1 MKEVVAIIRP
11 ERWQATREVIERFDV
26 VEVAHV
32 RALGRGRQ
40 RGLRYLRRVVAE
52 TGGGVTEEVGG
63 MQFLAKR
70 IVTWLVP
77 DDRVREF
84 VATVIRVNQTGN
96 FGGRQDIRLSRRGRL
111 RGLACRDGRRGGRG
125 GRVTL

>member
-1 MKEVVAIIRP
+1 MKEIVAIIRP
-11 ERWQATREVIERFDV
+11 ERWQATREAIERFDV
-26 VEVAHV
+26 VEAAHV

-70 IVTWLVP
+70 IVTWLAP

-96 FGGRQDIRLSRRGRL
+96 FGDGKIFVCPVEDVSA
-111 RGLACRDGRRGGRG
+111 GLPGETEA
-125 GRVTL
+125 VTAEAGA

>member
-1 MKEVVAIIRP
+1 MKEIVAIIRP
-11 ERWQATREVIERFDV
+11 ERWHATREAAERMDV
-26 VEVAHV
+26 VEAAHV

-63 MQFLAKR
+63 MQFSAKR
-70 IVTWLVP
+70 LVTWLAP

-96 FGGRQDIRLSRRGRL
+96 FG
-111 RGLACRDGRRGGRG
+111 DGKVFICPVEDVSAGMPAEMAD
-125 GRVTL
+125 VAAEASA

>member
-11 ERWQATREVIERFDV
+11 ERWQATREAAARFDV
-26 VEVAHV
+26 VEAAHL

-52 TGGGVTEEVGG
+52 TGGAVTEEVGG

-70 IVTWLVP
+70 IVTWLAP

-96 FGGRQDIRLSRRGRL
+96 FGDGKIFVCPVEDVSA
-111 RGLACRDGRRGGRG
+111 GLPAEMAD
-125 GRVTL
+125 VAAEASA